1 MTAQIYIVKG
11 MSCSGCVSSVTKALK
26 NADPVAEVSVELEAG
41 KVTLES
47 GLSEDAVRAAV
58 EDAGFDF
65 EGRAV

>member
-1 MTAQIYIVKG
+1 MSAQIYIVKG

-26 NADPVAEVSVELEAG
+26 LADPNAEVSVELEGG

-47 GLSEDAVRAAV
+47 GLSDDAIRLAI

-65 EGRAV
+65 EGRGA